1 MNSRFFSIFWPRG
14 KSLRDIRSL
23 ALPPGRFA
31 RPVLWRPGLQW
42 PWAERRGGGP
52 LEARRCAGREQP
64 WEHTARPRRGAVL
77 RGDSAV
83 GGAWAGGGWELGV
96 SVDVE
101 SRTETPEPS
110 GRKGQ
115 FSQALTLK
123 LPSSSLWF
131 WPPLPQQTRAADA
144 RRRRPRPRPVGLLV
158 SPAQGCPAAGVRSC
172 FPE

>member
-1 MNSRFFSIFWPRG
+1 M
-14 KSLRDIRSL
+14 
-23 ALPPGRFA
+23 
-31 RPVLWRPGLQW
+31 
-42 PWAERRGGGP
+42 
-52 LEARRCAGREQP
+52 
-64 WEHTARPRRGAVL
+64 L

-83 GGAWAGGGWELGV
+83 RGAWTGGLELGV

-158 SPAQGCPAAGVRSC
+158 SPAQGCPAAGVRACVSQNEVSKRRSC
-172 FPE
+172 CFQAWTHSPRLVCGFFSLLQVLGCCYI